1 MLVKMYAMNTYTL
14 ILLNTFTNEIHEFT
28 VQNISNNDLFY
39 EFEVKELFANL
50 PDAEYEIYC
59 FWNTYS
65 DYKIDYSND
74 ILDSKIT
81 VNNQTFTLRDI
92 KPEVSLL
99 KIINSQEKQLNYIE
113 QKTSYLAYEQ

>member
-1 MLVKMYAMNTYTL
+1 MNSYTL
-14 ILLNTFTNEIHEFT
+14 ILLNTFTNEIHEFN